1 MNADLFYLRPIRAP
15 RLESAAL
22 EQSISRLEK
31 MTHGWENGG
40 TASTAGLLDEFRK
53 QFREGRQKGLPFE
66 EYTRS
71 KRREWALLSLYLNDL
86 GAEESRKW
94 LPALD
99 KNLITT
105 VLGEDPSRIKKHI
118 RRLLTQLYF
127 THYSPERLPCLD
139 YLCQTLEL
147 AWSSASREKL
157 DPISKVWAKHA
168 QILFSLDASDKVAER
183 WMPGMSVHELA
194 KTFHIHEN
202 GEFHKELMKSLILNR
217 LRKIPI
223 GANDSELNNLVI
235 ASKERKVNS
244 GGCLG
249 AAAVKIL
256 INRSQKENSSRVP
269 ADWKE
274 NLVTF
279 ACDPRIPNTAMQA
292 QWWSWATSTEK
303 DVAIRAIGEL
313 NMLQFIRMLEE
324 SLKGSKLEHQFPA
337 RKRMLLRLYELG
349 KIQDVRL
356 VVTRRLYDAMDPKT
370 RGLLFLN
377 WVTGASR
384 GKDKA
389 NTSFICM
396 RCVDNVYLIEATG
409 SFGLR
414 GFIGSNSFPIANFWS
429 SQPKGYHDHDLRINQ
444 YSCPIY
450 QIHHTGNW
458 LNDFVYQLRKFN
470 IEWRGLT

>member
-139 YLCQTLEL
+139 YLCQTLGL

-168 QILFSLDASDKVAER
+168 QILFSLDAPDKVAER

-313 NMLQFIRMLEE
+313 NMLQFISMLED
-324 SLKGSKLEHQFPA
+324 SLKGSELEHQFPD
-337 RKRMLLRLYELG
+337 RKRMLLRLFELG

-356 VVTRRLYDAMDPKT
+356 VVTPRLYDSMDLKT
-370 RGLLFLN
+370 RGLLLLN
-377 WVTGASR
+377 RVTGGSR
-384 GKDKA
+384 GKDNT

-396 RCVDNVYLIEATG
+396 KCVDNVYIIEATG

-414 GFIGSNSFPIANFWS
+414 AFIGTNSFPIDNFWN
-429 SQPKGYHDHDLRINQ
+429 SQPKSYYDHEMRIDKAV
-444 YSCPIY
+444 CPIY
-450 QIHHTGNW
+450 QPHYPGW
-458 LNDFVYQLRKFN
+458 VQKFVTQLRNFN
-470 IEWRGLT
+470 IEWRGLS